1 MRVSRSLAGSRRTY
15 LDAVPSSVPFA
26 VEQKAKVKLSGC
38 ECSAH
43 IMRLYNSLR
52 MQEDSVLTL
61 RD

>member
-1 MRVSRSLAGSRRTY
+1 MRS
-15 LDAVPSSVPFA
+15 PSSVPFA